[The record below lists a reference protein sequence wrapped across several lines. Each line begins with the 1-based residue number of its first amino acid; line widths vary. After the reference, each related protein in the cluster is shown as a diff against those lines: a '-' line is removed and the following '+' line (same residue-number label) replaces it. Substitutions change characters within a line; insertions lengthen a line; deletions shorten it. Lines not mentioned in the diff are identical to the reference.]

1 MAQNKNPTHLI
12 SHANPINLTPQSTA
26 NNLLKA
32 TNPSVNY
39 SSANRT
45 FGGKSSSSYSTQVFG
60 VKGTSKSL
68 ASSVYLNK
76 AYLQFPKPQKALAVL
91 KKLQNTNLNSSVS
104 TIGNGYFHRNI
115 AYGELLNSNVAGPQ
129 K

>member
-1 MAQNKNPTHLI
+1 MQHNEYPKNV
-12 SHANPINLTPQSTA
+12 TPYFNS

-32 TNPSVNY
+32 TNPSINY
-39 SSANRT
+39 CSANRT
-45 FGGKSSSSYSTQVFG
+45 FGGKSSSSYSSQVFG
-60 VKGTSKSL
+60 VKGPSNGL

-104 TIGNGYFHRNI
+104 TIGNGYFHRNV